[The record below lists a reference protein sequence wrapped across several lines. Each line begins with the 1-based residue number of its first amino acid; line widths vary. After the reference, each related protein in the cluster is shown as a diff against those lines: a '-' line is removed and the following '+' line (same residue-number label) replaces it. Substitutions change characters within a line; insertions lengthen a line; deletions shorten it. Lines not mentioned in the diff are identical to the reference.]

1 MYNSSFCCRR
11 GAPVN
16 WSTAKD
22 ATHGPQHRCR
32 SCPAWQNLAKI
43 GNSHCAWPARLSR
56 RFERFSPGLW
66 VIPPRCYWRQA
77 EISEPIHRGS
87 QLFYRFKTGQSS
99 LAFPLALAMY
109 EALKQQQSLG
119 FDCVVPIP
127 LSPDKQERGH
137 FNRTRILANE
147 LAALLG
153 VRVADLLSLSAP
165 ISKRQFL
172 SAGWTQAEFEYHYH
186 QLLRVDA
193 RVTKYARILLLDD
206 VCTQGSTLN
215 CALRRIREAH
225 PHAQL
230 TATTAGQMLLK
241 SVVTDDRLIVGQK
254 PALLFTDLSP
264 ET

>member
-1 MYNSSFCCRR
+1 
-11 GAPVN
+11 
-16 WSTAKD
+16 
-22 ATHGPQHRCR
+22 
-32 SCPAWQNLAKI
+32 
-43 GNSHCAWPARLSR
+43 
-56 RFERFSPGLW
+56 
-66 VIPPRCYWRQA
+66 
-77 EISEPIHRGS
+77 
-87 QLFYRFKTGQSS
+87 
-99 LAFPLALAMY
+99 MY

-137 FNRTRILANE
+137 VNRTRILANE

-153 VRVADLLSLSAP
+153 VRVADVLSLSAP

-172 SAGWTQAEFEYHYH
+172 SAGWTQAKFEYRYH
-186 QLLRVDA
+186 QFLQVDA
-193 RVTKYARILLLDD
+193 AVTKYARILLLDD

-264 ET
+264 ETR